1 MFPMRSAIGS
11 SPPLFVCLGLALALM
26 SCSGE
31 ATNTD
36 RDENAAEAE
45 MPRAAPIQPEHP
57 GLPSDPRSALA
68 AIHAEWMQCRDR
80 TFGPPALQACDDR
93 ASAASVALLPRS
105 RTTLRELQGLEADL
119 FEPLSHASAMR
130 GDDVSDLYRWF
141 LPLLRLDR
149 IYCRPRAAL
158 VASYV
163 DRAARGISDH
173 LPVIAD
179 LRLA

>member
-119 FEPLSHASAMR
+119 FEPLAHESAMR
-130 GDDVSDLYRWF
+130 GDEA
-141 LPLLRLDR
+141 
-149 IYCRPRAAL
+149 IGTQA
-158 VASYV
+158 
-163 DRAARGISDH
+163 I
-173 LPVIAD
+173 I
-179 LRLA
+179 